1 MKSSIKRI
9 AIGSVLV
16 AAAAGFYLYLVPK
29 PGMVTTDNAYVY
41 GEVSQ
46 ISAEITGTVSK
57 VHVTDNQYVQVGEL
71 LAKLDPRDYIARKAQ
86 AESALA
92 MVDASI
98 VNMNQ
103 RIELQAIR
111 IDEVATQIEAAR
123 SEAHLQTQEWKRFS
137 NLLRK
142 HSISRSNYDSQK
154 TRMEQAGAALKASRL
169 RHQAAQAELHTLE
182 SERQRLLAQ
191 REQANAAL
199 ELAQLALED
208 TEVRAPISGVVGNR
222 SVRTGRHVAPGT
234 PLLAIVPVENIWV
247 EANLKETQITD
258 VHPGQ
263 AVEIELDGFPDEP
276 FKGRVLSVAPATG
289 ANFSLIR
296 PDNATGNFVKI
307 VQRVPVRISLELP
320 EHLKGRVVPGL
331 SAEVAIDT
339 RSEA

>member
-137 NLLRK
+137 VCCASTPFHVLTMIARK
-142 HSISRSNYDSQK
+142 PAWS
-154 TRMEQAGAALKASRL
+154 
-169 RHQAAQAELHTLE
+169 
-182 SERQRLLAQ
+182 
-191 REQANAAL
+191 
-199 ELAQLALED
+199 
-208 TEVRAPISGVVGNR
+208 
-222 SVRTGRHVAPGT
+222 
-234 PLLAIVPVENIWV
+234 VPV
-247 EANLKETQITD
+247 
-258 VHPGQ
+258 P
-263 AVEIELDGFPDEP
+263 
-276 FKGRVLSVAPATG
+276 R
-289 ANFSLIR
+289 
-296 PDNATGNFVKI
+296 
-307 VQRVPVRISLELP
+307 
-320 EHLKGRVVPGL
+320 
-331 SAEVAIDT
+331 
-339 RSEA
+339 